1 MRSSN
6 MRSLFRPFLWMS
18 LAVSLLFLL
27 DGRAVTAGPP
37 GPEGRWKGAIIFTP
51 GEQELG
57 IAVELSR
64 RPDGSLAGTLSI
76 PSHDIVSDPLED
88 VAVDG
93 SLVSFVYR
101 DRASVQVLNGT
112 LSADGRSIAGQLS
125 GQDGGSHSFELARE
139 DAATPA
145 PALVDLGGIAGF
157 KKVFND
163 DAGNPRV
170 VAILSPT
177 CALCLRNAEMIERRL
192 LDRLGDPSLKVYVV
206 WVPAMG
212 KEDRKVT
219 QTRTS
224 LLVDPRATHYWAE
237 DMSLAEAF
245 KQPLG
250 MKSSSAWDVFLVFRP
265 GVRWGEA
272 APRPDLYMHR
282 QEKELPADRRFHAI
296 RFADEVE
303 RLLWKK

>member
-1 MRSSN
+1 
-6 MRSLFRPFLWMS
+6 MRSLFRPCLWMG
-18 LAVSLLFLL
+18 LAAFLL
-27 DGRAVTAGPP
+27 LLRDGRAHAAAPP
-37 GPEGRWKGAIIFTP
+37 GPEGRWKGAIVFTP

-76 PSHDIVSDPLED
+76 PSQDIVADPLED
-88 VAVDG
+88 VAVEG

-101 DRASVQVLNGT
+101 DRASVQMLNGT
-112 LSADGRSIAGQLS
+112 LAADGRSIAGRLV
-125 GQDGGSHSFELARE
+125 GQEGGSHPFELARE
-139 DAATPA
+139 DESTPA
-145 PALVDLGGIAGF
+145 PALADLGGIDGF
-157 KKVFND
+157 KKVFNQ

-177 CALCLRNAEMIERRL
+177 CAVCLRNAEMIERRL

-212 KEDRKVT
+212 KEDRTVT
-219 QTRTS
+219 LTRTA
-224 LLVDPRATHYWAE
+224 LVADPRATHYWAE

-250 MKSSSAWDVFLVFRP
+250 MKSSSAWDVFLVFRS

-282 QEKELPADRRFHAI
+282 QEKELPADRRFHSI

-303 RLLWKK
+303 SLLRQK